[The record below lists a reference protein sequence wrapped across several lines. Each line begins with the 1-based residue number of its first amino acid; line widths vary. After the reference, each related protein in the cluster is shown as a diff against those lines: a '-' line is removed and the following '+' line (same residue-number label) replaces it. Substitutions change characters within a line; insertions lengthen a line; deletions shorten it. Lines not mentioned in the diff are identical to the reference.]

1 MVKKRQGMVLDATG
15 QRIGIATDNADG
27 GIDVRSSIPRSQVRE
42 PVEHMVGDDDTEDG
56 VAEKLGPFVAG
67 LILVLGAP

>member
-42 PVEHMVGDDDTEDG
+42 PVEIVWDT
-56 VAEKLGPFVAG
+56 LCPG
-67 LILVLGAP
+67 LANYPAIVIG